1 MKNLKVVNQEELK
14 DWAKEIFQKNSFNMV
29 DVSSKKET
37 FRRALASGKIYV
49 GKEVFDL
56 IKNKKMP
63 KGDPITLAEVSAV
76 LGVKKTSEL
85 IPLCHPL
92 PIDHTATKIIM
103 NEVDSSLEVFC
114 VVSAV
119 AKTGVEM
126 EAIMGVNAALITIYD
141 LSKIVNP
148 DLLIQ
153 DIRLLVKQ
161 GGKSGLWINPN
172 GVPEFLSHLK

>member
-1 MKNLKVVNQEELK
+1 MSKLTHFDSKGQAV
-14 DWAKEIFQKNSFNMV
+14 MV
-29 DVSSKKET
+29 DVGAKDITERTASAEANVLMSHET
-37 FRRALASGKIYV
+37 LGMILEGRHK
-49 GKEVFDL
+49 
-56 IKNKKMP
+56 
-63 KGDPITLAEVSAV
+63 KGDVLAVARIA
-76 LGVKKTSEL
+76 GIMAAKNTSNL

-92 PIDHTATKIIM
+92 ALTSVTLDLNCHPKNNTVQIISTCKLM
-103 NEVDSSLEVFC
+103 GQ
-114 VVSAV
+114 
-119 AKTGVEM
+119 TGVEM

>member
-1 MKNLKVVNQEELK
+1 MTDHLKQ
-14 DWAKEIFQKNSFNMV
+14 
-29 DVSSKKET
+29 
-37 FRRALASGKIYV
+37 RHGKIND
-49 GKEVFDL
+49 FSDL
-56 IKNKKMP
+56 RRRIEFFNDKAH
-63 KGDPITLAEVSAV
+63 L
-76 LGVKKTSEL
+76 
-85 IPLCHPL
+85 
-92 PIDHTATKIIM
+92 
-103 NEVDSSLEVFC
+103 
-114 VVSAV
+114 
-119 AKTGVEM
+119 KTGVEM

>member
-1 MKNLKVVNQEELK
+1 ML
-14 DWAKEIFQKNSFNMV
+14 
-29 DVSSKKET
+29 
-37 FRRALASGKIYV
+37 FRSALDIYC
-49 GKEVFDL
+49 L
-56 IKNKKMP
+56 
-63 KGDPITLAEVSAV
+63 VSA
-76 LGVKKTSEL
+76 
-85 IPLCHPL
+85 
-92 PIDHTATKIIM
+92 
-103 NEVDSSLEVFC
+103 N
-114 VVSAV
+114 

-148 DLLIQ
+148 DLHIQ

>member
-1 MKNLKVVNQEELK
+1 LKLKIVNKDDLRDWTKN
-14 DWAKEIFQKNSFNMV
+14 IFSKNSFNMV
-29 DVSSKKET
+29 DVSDKEIT
-37 FRRALASGKIYV
+37 LRRALATGSIVV
-49 GKEVFDL
+49 GKKVFNL
-56 IKNKKMP
+56 IQSQEMP
-63 KGDPITLAEVSAV
+63 KGDPVSLAEVAAV

-92 PIDHTATKIIM
+92 SIDHTSTKIVM
-103 NEVDSSLEVFC
+103 NEKNFSLEVYC
-114 VVSAV
+114 LVSAH

-148 DLLIQ
+148 DLRIEE
-153 DIRLLVKQ
+153 IRLLVKQ

-172 GVPEFLSHLK
+172 GVPDFLSHLN

>member
-1 MKNLKVVNQEELK
+1 MKLKIVTKEDLK
-14 DWAKEIFQKNSFNMV
+14 DWTKELFQEKSFNMI
-29 DVSSKKET
+29 DVSDKEIT
-37 FRRALASGKIYV
+37 LRRALATGSIIV
-49 GKEVFDL
+49 GKEVFNL
-56 IKNKKMP
+56 IKNREMP
-63 KGDPITLAEVSAV
+63 KGDPITLAEVAAV
-76 LGVKKTSEL
+76 LGVKRTSDL

-92 PIDHTATKIIM
+92 QIDHTSTKIVLDE
-103 NEVDSSLEVFC
+103 NNFALDGYCL
-114 VVSAV
+114 VSAN

-153 DIRLLVKQ
+153 QTRLLVKQ